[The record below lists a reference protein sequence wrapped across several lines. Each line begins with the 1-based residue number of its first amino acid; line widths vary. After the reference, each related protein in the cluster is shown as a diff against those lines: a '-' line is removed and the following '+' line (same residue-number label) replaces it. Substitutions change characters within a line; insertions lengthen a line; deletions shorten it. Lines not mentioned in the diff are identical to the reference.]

1 MVLETVY
8 FLSVLILSSFAGLIG
23 SLLGLGGGFIIV
35 PGLNLLF
42 DIPIH
47 LAIATSFL
55 GVLVTSNS
63 SSLIYIKN
71 RMTNIRLASILE
83 SGAVVGTIIGA
94 SISLA
99 IDKNLIS
106 IIFSIALFYTAYS
119 MNKKKNRVEHYNNKS
134 VSKTELNG
142 KYFEIS
148 QNKTIEYSI
157 KNIKKGISFSFFG
170 GIFSGLLG
178 IGGGTIFVPIM
189 NKIMGVPLKVSIA
202 TSSFIIGITSF
213 IGALVFLK
221 YGFFD
226 PVLAAPTI
234 IGMFIGAQ
242 IGPRINQYIKKDLLL
257 KIFIGVLIYIAI
269 RMLLNGLQ
277 LKLI

>member
-1 MVLETVY
+1 LETVY

-83 SGAVVGTIIGA
+83 SGAIVGTIIGA
-94 SISLA
+94 TISLS
-99 IDKNLIS
+99 INKDLLS
-106 IIFSIALFYTAYS
+106 IIFSIALFYTAYN
-119 MNKKKNRVEHYNNKS
+119 MNKKKNQVEHYNNKS
-134 VSKTELNG
+134 ISRNELNG
-142 KYFEIS
+142 EYFETS
-148 QNKTIEYSI
+148 QNKIIKYSI

-178 IGGGTIFVPIM
+178 IGGGAIFVPIM
-189 NKIMGVPLKVSIA
+189 NKIMRVPLKVSIA

-221 YGFFD
+221 EGFFD

>member
-1 MVLETVY
+1 METVY
-8 FLSVLILSSFAGLIG
+8 FLSVLILSSLSGLIG

-63 SSLIYIKN
+63 ASLIYIKN
-71 RMTNIRLASILE
+71 RITNIRLASILE
-83 SGAVVGTIIGA
+83 SGAIIGTIIGA
-94 SISLA
+94 SISLS
-99 IDKNLIS
+99 INRDLLS

-119 MNKKKNRVEHYNNKS
+119 MNKKKNEIKNYNNKS

-142 KYFEIS
+142 KYFDTS
-148 QNKTIEYSI
+148 QNKTIKYSI

-178 IGGGTIFVPIM
+178 VGGGSIFVPIM
-189 NKIMGVPLKVSIA
+189 NRIMGIPLKVSIA

-213 IGALVFLK
+213 IGALVFLRD
-221 YGFFD
+221 GFFD

-242 IGPRINQYIKKDLLL
+242 IGPRINQYIKKELLL
-257 KIFIGVLIYIAI
+257 KIFSVILIYIAI

>member
-1 MVLETVY
+1 MEILFFVY
-8 FLSVLILSSFAGLIG
+8 ILSTSFIAGIIG
-23 SLLGLGGGFIIV
+23 SLLGLGGGIILV
-35 PGLNLLF
+35 PALTILF
-42 DIPIH
+42 DMPIH
-47 LAIATSFL
+47 EAIGLSFI
-55 GVLVTSNS
+55 GVLVNS
-63 SSLIYIKN
+63 SSSSLVYIKN
-71 RMTNIRLASILE
+71 GITDIRLSSILE
-83 SGAVVGTIIGA
+83 IGAAIGSIIGA
-94 SISLA
+94 YTALLMESNIL
-99 IDKNLIS
+99 S
-106 IIFSIALFYTAYS
+106 IIFGIVLGYVAIDMYRKTRT
-119 MNKKKNRVEHYNNKS
+119 MKENNIKR
-134 VSKTELNG
+134 ELNSG
-142 KYFEIS
+142 EKREYFEES
-148 QNKTIEYSI
+148 TKKMVKYSLLR
-157 KNIKKGISFSFFG
+157 KKEGIILSSVG
-170 GIFSGLLG
+170 GIFAGLLG
-178 IGGGTIFVPIM
+178 VGGGAIFVPIM
-189 NKIMGVPLKVSIA
+189 NRIMNVPIKVAIA